1 MCIAARPSEASQ
13 SRIMKQRQASARV
26 TLRRATETPR
36 RPPSPVPCTR
46 THAFVQVI
54 VEHKAVQA
62 HLDGAVALADL
73 LAAAEGAADA
83 PERQP
88 SVPQEPMSRTAS
100 HLRLLRGAA
109 RLVGLNAMARRHA
122 LEAQLTR
129 LEELRQGVVRKMNS
143 KAVKDS
149 LRELRKYRR
158 PPRAAAQVRC
168 AALLAL

>member
-1 MCIAARPSEASQ
+1 MQI
-13 SRIMKQRQASARV
+13 
-26 TLRRATETPR
+26 
-36 RPPSPVPCTR
+36 
-46 THAFVQVI
+46 I

-62 HLDGAVALADL
+62 CLDGAVALAEL
-73 LAAAEGAADA
+73 LAGPAAIAAA
-83 PERQP
+83 PSLPE
-88 SVPQEPMSRTAS
+88 EPPSRTAS

-129 LEELRQGVVRKMNS
+129 LNELRLDVVRKMNS

-158 PPRAAAQVRC
+158 PPRAAAQVQPLPPTYNTCGR
-168 AALLAL
+168 